1 MSALSYLQQK
11 NGLKT
16 TQTVVNK
23 QQSGEDAEQKANPV
37 LQASTLTESQLQDA
51 GKRIDDANNATAQD
65 DVTKDIWQ
73 RSHPMGQGAN
83 ANQDH
88 DIESD
93 DDIAN
98 IPVVKQNET
107 PKRMS
112 YAEMFKAMFGGGG
125 EETEEQKKKRLKRE
139 RTNAL
144 IASVGDGLRALSNMY
159 FATKNAKVNHNP
171 EQDMSAAMLK
181 RKQLLDTQRENNR
194 AAWLKGYQ
202 KAQELDEYARKT
214 NMTVAE
220 AKRYH
225 DKLIGIAD
233 RKGDQGDTR
242 LEQNQQRIDL
252 AKLKYTDDKQYKDDL
267 LAIKKAETEGKLSHW
282 EAQDALAK
290 LREKR
295 IASKAKESSQ
305 GDKSKEGYWHEY
317 YEMMETPEGQKKVR
331 DILRK
336 IKAKDA
342 NQHNIRYIMDKLKG
356 RSSSSSSGGGG
367 GKKPSQHKN
376 TTRGNS
382 GTGEKKRPQ
391 PY

>member
-23 QQSGEDAEQKANPV
+23 QQSGEDAEQTANPV
-37 LQASTLTESQLQDA
+37 LQASVLTENQLQDA
-51 GKRIDDANNATAQD
+51 AKKIDDASKTAAQD

-73 RSHPMGQGAN
+73 RAHPMQMGAN
-83 ANQDH
+83 VNQDH

-93 DDIAN
+93 DDLFN
-98 IPVVKQNET
+98 IPVVKQDET

-112 YAEMFKAMFGGGG
+112 YADMFKAMYGNGE

-139 RTNAL
+139 RTNA
-144 IASVGDGLRALSNMY
+144 IISSVGDGLRALSNMY

-171 EQDMSAAMLK
+171 EQDMSATMLK
-181 RKQLLDTQRENNR
+181 RKQLLDTQREKNR

-202 KAQELDEYARKT
+202 KAQELDENARK
-214 NMTVAE
+214 NDMTAAE
-220 AKRYH
+220 AVRYH
-225 DKLIGIAD
+225 NQLAEIAA
-233 RKGDQGDTR
+233 RKGDQNDR
-242 LEQNQQRIDL
+242 KLDQNQQKIDL
-252 AKLKYTDDKQYKDDL
+252 TKWKYTTDADYKERLLQLKEELADNKITTDQYN
-267 LAIKKAETEGKLSHW
+267 AETKRM
-282 EAQDALAK
+282 
-290 LREKR
+290 REQR
-295 IASKAKESSQ
+295 VASKAKESSQ
-305 GDKSKEGYWHEY
+305 GDKSTAGYWHEY

-356 RSSSSSSGGGG
+356 RSSSGG
-367 GKKPSQHKN
+367 GKNPSQHKN
-376 TTRGNS
+376 TTRRNS
-382 GTGEKKRPQ
+382 GTGGKKRPQ

>member
-51 GKRIDDANNATAQD
+51 GKKIDNANNAASQNDAMKERTIATQQAIQKG
-65 DVTKDIWQ
+65 V
-73 RSHPMGQGAN
+73 N
-83 ANQDH
+83 VNQNPDP
-88 DIESD
+88 END

-98 IPVVKQNET
+98 IPVVKQDET

-112 YAEMFKAMFGGGG
+112 YADMFKAMYGNDGE

-139 RTNAL
+139 RTNAI

-181 RKQLLDTQRENNR
+181 RKQLLDTQREKNR

-202 KAQELDEYARKT
+202 KAQELDEYARRT
-214 NMTVAE
+214 NTTAAE
-220 AKRYH
+220 AV
-225 DKLIGIAD
+225 
-233 RKGDQGDTR
+233 RKGDQNDR
-242 LEQNQQRIDL
+242 KLDQNDRKLDQNQQKIDL
-252 AKLKYTDDKQYKDDL
+252 TKLKYTDDKQYKDDL
-267 LAIKKAETEGKLSHW
+267 LAIKKAETEGRLSHW

-290 LREKR
+290 LREQR

-305 GDKSKEGYWHEY
+305 GDKSTAGYWHEY

-336 IKAKDA
+336 IKAKGA

-356 RSSSSSSGGGG
+356 RSSSSSGGA
-367 GKKPSQHKN
+367 KNPSQHKN
-376 TTRGNS
+376 TTS
-382 GTGEKKRPQ
+382 GRVKKKKRP
-391 PY
+391 Y

>member
-23 QQSGEDAEQKANPV
+23 QQSGEDAEQK
-37 LQASTLTESQLQDA
+37 
-51 GKRIDDANNATAQD
+51 IDNANNAASQD
-65 DVTKDIWQ
+65 DARKERTIATQQAIQKGV
-73 RSHPMGQGAN
+73 N
-83 ANQDH
+83 VNQDP
-88 DIESD
+88 DPEND
-93 DDIAN
+93 DDISN
-98 IPVVKQNET
+98 IPVVKQDET

-112 YAEMFKAMFGGGG
+112 YADMFKAMYGNGE

-139 RTNAL
+139 RTNA
-144 IASVGDGLRALSNMY
+144 IISSVGDGLRALSNMY

-181 RKQLLDTQRENNR
+181 RKQLLDTQREKNR

-202 KAQELDEYARKT
+202 KAQELDEYARRT
-214 NMTVAE
+214 NTTAAE
-220 AKRYH
+220 AV
-225 DKLIGIAD
+225 
-233 RKGDQGDTR
+233 RKGDQNDR
-242 LEQNQQRIDL
+242 KLDQNDRKLDQNQQKIDL
-252 AKLKYTDDKQYKDDL
+252 TKLKYTDDKQYKDDL
-267 LAIKKAETEGKLSHW
+267 LAIKKAETEGRLSHW

-290 LREKR
+290 LREQR

-305 GDKSKEGYWHEY
+305 GDKSTAGYWHEY

-336 IKAKDA
+336 IKAKGA

-356 RSSSSSSGGGG
+356 RSSSSSGG
-367 GKKPSQHKN
+367 GKNPSQHKN
-376 TTRGNS
+376 ITSGRGKK
-382 GTGEKKRPQ
+382 KKRP
-391 PY
+391 Y

>member
-51 GKRIDDANNATAQD
+51 GKKIDNANNAVAQND
-65 DVTKDIWQ
+65 AMKERTIATQQAIQKGV
-73 RSHPMGQGAN
+73 N
-83 ANQDH
+83 VNQNPDP
-88 DIESD
+88 ESD

-98 IPVVKQNET
+98 IPVVKQDET

-112 YAEMFKAMFGGGG
+112 YADMFKAMYGNDGE

-139 RTNAL
+139 RTNAI

-171 EQDMSAAMLK
+171 EQDMSATMLK
-181 RKQLLDTQRENNR
+181 RKQLLDTQREKNR
-194 AAWLKGYQ
+194 VAWLRGYQ
-202 KAQELDEYARKT
+202 KAQELDEYARK
-214 NMTVAE
+214 NDMTVAE

-225 DKLIGIAD
+225 DKLIELAE
-233 RKGDQGDTR
+233 RKGDQNDR
-242 LEQNQQRIDL
+242 KLDQNQQKIDL
-252 AKLKYTDDKQYKDDL
+252 TKLKYTDDKQYKDDL
-267 LAIKKAETEGKLSHW
+267 LAIKKAETEGRLSHW

-290 LREKR
+290 LREQR
-295 IASKAKESSQ
+295 VASKAKESSQ
-305 GDKSKEGYWHEY
+305 GDKSTAGYWHEY

-336 IKAKDA
+336 IKAKGA

-356 RSSSSSSGGGG
+356 RSSSSSGGA
-367 GKKPSQHKN
+367 KNPSQHKN
-376 TTRGNS
+376 TTS
-382 GTGEKKRPQ
+382 GRVKKKKRP
-391 PY
+391 Y

>member
-51 GKRIDDANNATAQD
+51 GKKIDNANNAVAQND
-65 DVTKDIWQ
+65 AMKERTIATQQAIKKGV
-73 RSHPMGQGAN
+73 N
-83 ANQDH
+83 VNQDPGP
-88 DIESD
+88 END

-98 IPVVKQNET
+98 IPVVKQDET

-112 YAEMFKAMFGGGG
+112 YADMFKAMYGNDGE

-139 RTNAL
+139 RTNAI

-171 EQDMSAAMLK
+171 EQDMSATMLK
-181 RKQLLDTQRENNR
+181 RKQLLDTQREKNR
-194 AAWLKGYQ
+194 VAWLRGYQ
-202 KAQELDEYARKT
+202 KAQELDEYARK
-214 NMTVAE
+214 NDMTVAE

-225 DKLIGIAD
+225 DKLIELAE
-233 RKGDQGDTR
+233 RKGDQNDR
-242 LEQNQQRIDL
+242 KLDQNQQKIDL
-252 AKLKYTDDKQYKDDL
+252 TKLKYTDDKQYKDDL
-267 LAIKKAETEGKLSHW
+267 LAIKKAETEGRLSHW

-290 LREKR
+290 LREQR
-295 IASKAKESSQ
+295 VASKAKESSQ
-305 GDKSKEGYWHEY
+305 GDKSTAGYWHEY

-336 IKAKDA
+336 IKAKGA

-356 RSSSSSSGGGG
+356 RSSSSSGGA
-367 GKKPSQHKN
+367 KNPSQHKN
-376 TTRGNS
+376 TTS
-382 GTGEKKRPQ
+382 GRVKKKKRP
-391 PY
+391 Y

>member
-37 LQASTLTESQLQDA
+37 LQASTLTESPLQDA
-51 GKRIDDANNATAQD
+51 GKKIDNANNAVAQND
-65 DVTKDIWQ
+65 AMKERTIATQQAIQKGV
-73 RSHPMGQGAN
+73 N
-83 ANQDH
+83 VNQDPGP
-88 DIESD
+88 END

-98 IPVVKQNET
+98 IPVVKQDET

-112 YAEMFKAMFGGGG
+112 YADMFKAMYGNDGE

-139 RTNAL
+139 RTNAI

-181 RKQLLDTQRENNR
+181 RKQLLDTQREKNR
-194 AAWLKGYQ
+194 AAWLRGYQ
-202 KAQELDEYARKT
+202 KAQELDEYARRT
-214 NMTVAE
+214 NMTAAE
-220 AKRYH
+220 AV
-225 DKLIGIAD
+225 
-233 RKGDQGDTR
+233 RKGDQNDR
-242 LEQNQQRIDL
+242 KLDQNDRKLDQNQQKIDL
-252 AKLKYTDDKQYKDDL
+252 TKLKYTDDKQYKDDL
-267 LAIKKAETEGKLSHW
+267 LAIKKAETEGRLSHW

-290 LREKR
+290 LREQR
-295 IASKAKESSQ
+295 VASKAKESSQ
-305 GDKSKEGYWHEY
+305 GDKSTAGYWHEY

-336 IKAKDA
+336 IKAKGA

-356 RSSSSSSGGGG
+356 RSSSSSGGA
-367 GKKPSQHKN
+367 KNPSQHKN
-376 TTRGNS
+376 TTSGRGKK
-382 GTGEKKRPQ
+382 KKRP
-391 PY
+391 Y

>member
-1 MSALSYLQQK
+1 MSALNYLQQK

-37 LQASTLTESQLQDA
+37 LQASVLTENQLQDA
-51 GKRIDDANNATAQD
+51 AKKIDDASKTAAQD

-73 RSHPMGQGAN
+73 RAHPMQMGAN

-93 DDIAN
+93 DDLFN
-98 IPVVKQNET
+98 IPVVKQDET

-112 YAEMFKAMFGGGG
+112 YVDMFKAMYGNGE

-139 RTNAL
+139 RTNA
-144 IASVGDGLRALSNMY
+144 IISSVGDGLRALSNMY

-171 EQDMSAAMLK
+171 EQDMSATMLK
-181 RKQLLDTQRENNR
+181 RKQLLDTQREKNR

-202 KAQELDEYARKT
+202 KAQELDENARK
-214 NMTVAE
+214 NDMTAAE
-220 AKRYH
+220 AVRYH
-225 DKLIGIAD
+225 NQLAEIAA
-233 RKGDQGDTR
+233 RKGDQNDR
-242 LEQNQQRIDL
+242 KLDQNQQKIDL
-252 AKLKYTDDKQYKDDL
+252 TKWKYTTDADYKERLLQLKEELADNKITTDQYN
-267 LAIKKAETEGKLSHW
+267 AETKRM
-282 EAQDALAK
+282 
-290 LREKR
+290 REQR
-295 IASKAKESSQ
+295 VASKAKESSQ
-305 GDKSKEGYWHEY
+305 GDKSTAGYWHEY

-336 IKAKDA
+336 IKAKGA

-356 RSSSSSSGGGG
+356 RSSSGG
-367 GKKPSQHKN
+367 GKNPSQHKN
-376 TTRGNS
+376 TTSGRGKK
-382 GTGEKKRPQ
+382 KKRP
-391 PY
+391 Y

>member
-51 GKRIDDANNATAQD
+51 GKKIDNANNAASQD
-65 DVTKDIWQ
+65 DAMKERTIATQQAIQKGV
-73 RSHPMGQGAN
+73 N
-83 ANQDH
+83 VNQDP
-88 DIESD
+88 DPEND

-98 IPVVKQNET
+98 IPVVKQDVT
-107 PKRMS
+107 PKRMI
-112 YAEMFKAMFGGGG
+112 YADMFKAMYGNGE

-139 RTNAL
+139 RTNA
-144 IASVGDGLRALSNMY
+144 IISSVGDGLRALSNMY

-171 EQDMSAAMLK
+171 EQDMSATMLK
-181 RKQLLDTQRENNR
+181 RKQLLDTQREKNR

-202 KAQELDEYARKT
+202 KAQELDEYARRT
-214 NMTVAE
+214 NTTAAE
-220 AKRYH
+220 AV
-225 DKLIGIAD
+225 
-233 RKGDQGDTR
+233 RKGDQNDR
-242 LEQNQQRIDL
+242 KLDQNDRKLDQNQQKIDL
-252 AKLKYTDDKQYKDDL
+252 TKLKYTDDKQYKDDL
-267 LAIKKAETEGKLSHW
+267 LAIKKAETEGRLSHW

-290 LREKR
+290 LREQR

-305 GDKSKEGYWHEY
+305 GDKSTAGYWHEY

-336 IKAKDA
+336 IKAKGA
-342 NQHNIRYIMDKLKG
+342 NQHNIRYIIDKLKG
-356 RSSSSSSGGGG
+356 RSSSGGG
-367 GKKPSQHKN
+367 GKNPSQHKN
-376 TTRGNS
+376 TTSGRGKK
-382 GTGEKKRPQ
+382 KKRP
-391 PY
+391 Y

>member
-51 GKRIDDANNATAQD
+51 SKKIDDANNTYAQENM
-65 DVTKDIWQ
+65 TKDVWQ
-73 RSHPMGQGAN
+73 RSHPMQNGAN
-83 ANQDH
+83 INPDH

-93 DDIAN
+93 DDLAN
-98 IPVVKQNET
+98 IPVVKQDET

-112 YAEMFKAMFGGGG
+112 YAEMFKAMYGDGG

-202 KAQELDEYARKT
+202 KAQELDEEARKN
-214 NMTVAE
+214 NMTIGE
-220 AKRYH
+220 TTRYH
-225 DKLIGIAD
+225 KSLEEIAN
-233 RKGDQGDTR
+233 RKGDQNDR
-242 LEQNQQRIDL
+242 KLDQKQQEIDL
-252 AKLKYTDDKQYKDDL
+252 KEWKYTN
-267 LAIKKAETEGKLSHW
+267 
-282 EAQDALAK
+282 DADYNERVLQ
-290 LREKR
+290 LREKLADNKITIDQFNAETKR
-295 IASKAKESSQ
+295 MAEERRSAKAAKLSG
-305 GDKSKEGYWHEY
+305 GDKNMQGLWYEY
-317 YEMMETPEGQKKVR
+317 LTIKDTPDGKKKVR
-331 DILRK
+331 EILRR
-336 IKAKDA
+336 IGAKDV

-356 RSSSSSSGGGG
+356 RSSSPSGGGG
-367 GKKPSQHKN
+367 AKKPSQHRN
-376 TTRGNS
+376 TTS
-382 GTGEKKRPQ
+382 GGGKKKKRP
-391 PY
+391 Y

>member
-37 LQASTLTESQLQDA
+37 LQASTLTESQSQDA
-51 GKRIDDANNATAQD
+51 GKKIDNANNAASQNDAMKERTIATQQAIQKG
-65 DVTKDIWQ
+65 V
-73 RSHPMGQGAN
+73 N
-83 ANQDH
+83 VNQDPGP
-88 DIESD
+88 END

-98 IPVVKQNET
+98 IPVVKQDVT
-107 PKRMS
+107 PKRMI
-112 YAEMFKAMFGGGG
+112 YADMFKTMYGNGE

-139 RTNAL
+139 RTNA
-144 IASVGDGLRALSNMY
+144 IISSVGDGLRALSNMY

-171 EQDMSAAMLK
+171 EQDMSATMLK
-181 RKQLLDTQRENNR
+181 RKQLLDTQREKNR

-202 KAQELDEYARKT
+202 KAQELDEYARRT
-214 NMTVAE
+214 NTTAAE
-220 AKRYH
+220 AV
-225 DKLIGIAD
+225 
-233 RKGDQGDTR
+233 RKGDQNDR
-242 LEQNQQRIDL
+242 KLDQNDRKLDQNQQKIDL
-252 AKLKYTDDKQYKDDL
+252 TKLKYTDDKQYKDDL
-267 LAIKKAETEGKLSHW
+267 LAIKKAETEGRLSHW

-290 LREKR
+290 LREQR

-305 GDKSKEGYWHEY
+305 GDKSTAGYWHEY

-336 IKAKDA
+336 IKAKGA

-356 RSSSSSSGGGG
+356 RSSSGGA
-367 GKKPSQHKN
+367 KNPSQHKN
-376 TTRGNS
+376 TTSGRGKK
-382 GTGEKKRPQ
+382 KKRP
-391 PY
+391 Y

>member
-51 GKRIDDANNATAQD
+51 GKKIDNANNAASQNDAMKERTIATQQAIQKG
-65 DVTKDIWQ
+65 V
-73 RSHPMGQGAN
+73 N
-83 ANQDH
+83 VNQNPDP
-88 DIESD
+88 END

-98 IPVVKQNET
+98 IPVVKQDET

-112 YAEMFKAMFGGGG
+112 YADMFKAMYGNDGE

-139 RTNAL
+139 RTNAI

-181 RKQLLDTQRENNR
+181 RKQLLDTQREKNR

-202 KAQELDEYARKT
+202 KAQELDEYARRT
-214 NMTVAE
+214 NTTAAE
-220 AKRYH
+220 AV
-225 DKLIGIAD
+225 
-233 RKGDQGDTR
+233 RKGDQNDR
-242 LEQNQQRIDL
+242 KLDQNDRKLDQNQQKIDL
-252 AKLKYTDDKQYKDDL
+252 TKLKYTDDKQYKDDL
-267 LAIKKAETEGKLSHW
+267 LAIKKAETEGRLSHW

-290 LREKR
+290 LREQR

-305 GDKSKEGYWHEY
+305 GDKSTAGYWHEY

-336 IKAKDA
+336 IKAKGA

-356 RSSSSSSGGGG
+356 RSSSGG
-367 GKKPSQHKN
+367 GKNPSQHKS
-376 TTRGNS
+376 TTRRNP
-382 GTGEKKRPQ
+382 GTGAKKRPQ

>member
-37 LQASTLTESQLQDA
+37 LQASVLTENQLQDA
-51 GKRIDDANNATAQD
+51 AKKIDDASKTAAQD

-73 RSHPMGQGAN
+73 RAHPMQMGAN

-93 DDIAN
+93 DDLFN
-98 IPVVKQNET
+98 IPVVKQDET

-112 YAEMFKAMFGGGG
+112 YADMFKAMYGNGE

-139 RTNAL
+139 RTNAI

-181 RKQLLDTQRENNR
+181 RKQLLDTQREKNR
-194 AAWLKGYQ
+194 AAWLNGYQ
-202 KAQELDEYARKT
+202 KAQELDENARK
-214 NMTVAE
+214 NDMTAAE
-220 AKRYH
+220 AVRYH
-225 DKLIGIAD
+225 NQLAEIAA
-233 RKGDQGDTR
+233 RKGDQNDR
-242 LEQNQQRIDL
+242 KLDQNQQKIDL
-252 AKLKYTDDKQYKDDL
+252 TKWKYTTDADFHERELQLDEWFKENKISIDQYN
-267 LAIKKAETEGKLSHW
+267 AETKRMHE
-282 EAQDALAK
+282 Q
-290 LREKR
+290 R
-295 IASKAKESSQ
+295 IASKARESSQ
-305 GDKSKEGYWHEY
+305 GDKSTYGYWYEY
-317 YEMMETPEGQKKVR
+317 NEMMETPEGQKKVR

-336 IKAKDA
+336 IKATKPT
-342 NQHNIRYIMDKLKG
+342 QHNIRYIMDKLKG
-356 RSSSSSSGGGG
+356 RSSSGG
-367 GKKPSQHKN
+367 GKNPSQHKN
-376 TTRGNS
+376 TTSGRGKK
-382 GTGEKKRPQ
+382 KKRP
-391 PY
+391 Y

>member
-51 GKRIDDANNATAQD
+51 GKKIDNANNAASQNDAMKERTIATQQAIKNG
-65 DVTKDIWQ
+65 V
-73 RSHPMGQGAN
+73 N
-83 ANQDH
+83 VNQNPDP
-88 DIESD
+88 END

-98 IPVVKQNET
+98 IPVVKQDET

-112 YAEMFKAMFGGGG
+112 YADMFKAMYGNDGE

-139 RTNAL
+139 RTNAI

-159 FATKNAKVNHNP
+159 FATKNAKVNYNP
-171 EQDMSAAMLK
+171 EQDMSATMLK
-181 RKQLLDTQRENNR
+181 RKQLLDTQREKNR

-202 KAQELDEYARKT
+202 KAQELDEYARK
-214 NMTVAE
+214 NDMTVAE

-225 DKLIGIAD
+225 DKLIALAE
-233 RKGDQGDTR
+233 RKGDQNDR
-242 LEQNQQRIDL
+242 KLDQKQQEIDL
-252 AKLKYTDDKQYKDDL
+252 KAWKYTNDADYNERLLQLKEKLADNEITTDQYNAETKRMAEERRSARAAKLS
-267 LAIKKAETEGKLSHW
+267 G
-282 EAQDALAK
+282 
-290 LREKR
+290 
-295 IASKAKESSQ
+295 
-305 GDKSKEGYWHEY
+305 GDKNMQGLWYEY
-317 YEMMETPEGQKKVR
+317 QEMMETPEGQKKIR

-336 IKAKDA
+336 IKAKGA

-356 RSSSSSSGGGG
+356 RSSSSSGGA
-367 GKKPSQHKN
+367 KNPSQHKN
-376 TTRGNS
+376 TTS
-382 GTGEKKRPQ
+382 GRVKKKKRP
-391 PY
+391 Y

>member
-51 GKRIDDANNATAQD
+51 GKKIDNANNAASQNDAMKERTIATQQAIQKG
-65 DVTKDIWQ
+65 V
-73 RSHPMGQGAN
+73 N
-83 ANQDH
+83 VNQDPGP
-88 DIESD
+88 END

-98 IPVVKQNET
+98 IPVVKQDET

-112 YAEMFKAMFGGGG
+112 YADMFKAMYGNDGE

-139 RTNAL
+139 RTNAI

-171 EQDMSAAMLK
+171 EQDMSATMLK
-181 RKQLLDTQRENNR
+181 RKQLLDTQREKNR

-202 KAQELDEYARKT
+202 KAQELDEIARK
-214 NMTVAE
+214 NDMTAAE
-220 AKRYH
+220 TVRYH
-225 DKLIGIAD
+225 NQLADIAA
-233 RKGDQGDTR
+233 RKGDQNDR
-242 LEQNQQRIDL
+242 KLDQKQQEIDL
-252 AKLKYTDDKQYKDDL
+252 KAWKYTNDADYNERLLQLKEKLADNKITTDQYNAETKRMAEERRYARAAKLS
-267 LAIKKAETEGKLSHW
+267 G
-282 EAQDALAK
+282 
-290 LREKR
+290 
-295 IASKAKESSQ
+295 
-305 GDKSKEGYWHEY
+305 GDKNMQGLWYEY
-317 YEMMETPEGQKKVR
+317 QEMMETPEGQKKVR

-336 IKAKDA
+336 IKAKGV

-356 RSSSSSSGGGG
+356 RSSSSSGGA
-367 GKKPSQHKN
+367 KSPSQHKN
-376 TTRGNS
+376 TTSGRGKK
-382 GTGEKKRPQ
+382 KKRP
-391 PY
+391 Y

>member
-23 QQSGEDAEQKANPV
+23 QQSGEDAEQKVNPV

-51 GKRIDDANNATAQD
+51 GKKIDNANNAASQNDAMKERTIATQQAIQKG
-65 DVTKDIWQ
+65 V
-73 RSHPMGQGAN
+73 N
-83 ANQDH
+83 VNQDP
-88 DIESD
+88 DPEND

-98 IPVVKQNET
+98 IPVVKQDET
-107 PKRMS
+107 PKRMI
-112 YAEMFKAMFGGGG
+112 YADMFKAMYGNGE

-139 RTNAL
+139 RTNAI

-159 FATKNAKVNHNP
+159 FATKNAKVNHNS

-181 RKQLLDTQRENNR
+181 RKQLLDTQREKNR

-202 KAQELDEYARKT
+202 KAQELDEYARRT
-214 NMTVAE
+214 NMTAAE
-220 AKRYH
+220 AVRK
-225 DKLIGIAD
+225 DDQND
-233 RKGDQGDTR
+233 RKLDQNDR
-242 LEQNQQRIDL
+242 KLDQNQQKIDL
-252 AKLKYTDDKQYKDDL
+252 TKLKYTDDKQYKDDL
-267 LAIKKAETEGKLSHW
+267 LAIKKAETEGRLSHW

-290 LREKR
+290 LREQR
-295 IASKAKESSQ
+295 VASKAKESSQ
-305 GDKSKEGYWHEY
+305 GDKSTAGYWHEY

-336 IKAKDA
+336 IKAKGA

-356 RSSSSSSGGGG
+356 RSSSSSGSA
-367 GKKPSQHKN
+367 KNPSQHKN
-376 TTRGNS
+376 TTSGRGKK
-382 GTGEKKRPQ
+382 KKRP
-391 PY
+391 Y

>member
-37 LQASTLTESQLQDA
+37 LLASTLTESQLQDA
-51 GKRIDDANNATAQD
+51 GKKIDNANNAASQNDAMKERTIATQQAIQKG
-65 DVTKDIWQ
+65 V
-73 RSHPMGQGAN
+73 N
-83 ANQDH
+83 VNQNPDP
-88 DIESD
+88 ESD

-98 IPVVKQNET
+98 IPVVKQDET

-112 YAEMFKAMFGGGG
+112 YADMFKAMYGNDGE

-139 RTNAL
+139 HTNAI

-171 EQDMSAAMLK
+171 AQDMSATMLK
-181 RKQLLDTQRENNR
+181 RKQLLDTQREKNR

-202 KAQELDEYARKT
+202 KAQELDEYARRT
-214 NMTVAE
+214 NMTAAE
-220 AKRYH
+220 AVRK
-225 DKLIGIAD
+225 GGQND
-233 RKGDQGDTR
+233 RKLDQNDR
-242 LEQNQQRIDL
+242 KLDQNQQKIDL
-252 AKLKYTDDKQYKDDL
+252 TKLKYTDDKQYKDDL
-267 LAIKKAETEGKLSHW
+267 LAIKKAETEGRLSHW

-290 LREKR
+290 LREQR
-295 IASKAKESSQ
+295 VASKAKESSQ
-305 GDKSKEGYWHEY
+305 GDKSTAGYWHEY

-336 IKAKDA
+336 IKAKGA

-356 RSSSSSSGGGG
+356 RSSSSSGGA
-367 GKKPSQHKN
+367 KNPSQHKN
-376 TTRGNS
+376 TTS
-382 GTGEKKRPQ
+382 GRVKKKKRP
-391 PY
+391 Y

>member
-51 GKRIDDANNATAQD
+51 GKKIDNANNAASQNDAMKERTIATQQAIQKG
-65 DVTKDIWQ
+65 V
-73 RSHPMGQGAN
+73 N
-83 ANQDH
+83 VNQNPDP
-88 DIESD
+88 ESD

-98 IPVVKQNET
+98 IPVVKQDET

-112 YAEMFKAMFGGGG
+112 YADMFKAMYGNGE

-139 RTNAL
+139 RTNAI

-171 EQDMSAAMLK
+171 EQDMSATMLK
-181 RKQLLDTQRENNR
+181 RKQLLDTQRDKNR
-194 AAWLKGYQ
+194 AAWLQGYQ
-202 KAQELDEYARKT
+202 KAQELDEYARRT
-214 NMTVAE
+214 NMTAAE
-220 AKRYH
+220 AV
-225 DKLIGIAD
+225 
-233 RKGDQGDTR
+233 RKGDQNDR
-242 LEQNQQRIDL
+242 KLDQNDRKLDQNQQKIDL
-252 AKLKYTDDKQYKDDL
+252 TKLKYTDDKQYKDDL
-267 LAIKKAETEGKLSHW
+267 LAIKKAETEGRLSHW

-290 LREKR
+290 LREQR
-295 IASKAKESSQ
+295 VASKAKESSQ
-305 GDKSKEGYWHEY
+305 GDKSTAGYWHEY

-336 IKAKDA
+336 IKAKGA
-342 NQHNIRYIMDKLKG
+342 NQHDIRYIMDKLKG
-356 RSSSSSSGGGG
+356 RSSASTSGGGG
-367 GKKPSQHKN
+367 GKNPSQHKN
-376 TTRGNS
+376 TTSGRGKK
-382 GTGEKKRPQ
+382 KKRP
-391 PY
+391 Y

>member
-51 GKRIDDANNATAQD
+51 GKKIDNANNAASQNDAMKERTIATQQAIQKG
-65 DVTKDIWQ
+65 V
-73 RSHPMGQGAN
+73 N
-83 ANQDH
+83 VNQDH
-88 DIESD
+88 DPEND

-98 IPVVKQNET
+98 IPVVKQDET

-112 YAEMFKAMFGGGG
+112 YADMFKAMYGNDGE

-139 RTNAL
+139 RTNAI

-181 RKQLLDTQRENNR
+181 RKQLLDTQREKNR
-194 AAWLKGYQ
+194 AAWLRGYQ
-202 KAQELDEYARKT
+202 KAQELDEYARK
-214 NMTVAE
+214 NDMTVAE

-225 DKLIGIAD
+225 DKLIDVAE
-233 RKGDQGDTR
+233 RKGDQNDR
-242 LEQNQQRIDL
+242 KLDQKQQEIDL
-252 AKLKYTDDKQYKDDL
+252 KAWKYTNDADYNERVLQLKEELADNKITTDQYNAETKRMAEERRSARAAKLS
-267 LAIKKAETEGKLSHW
+267 G
-282 EAQDALAK
+282 
-290 LREKR
+290 
-295 IASKAKESSQ
+295 
-305 GDKSKEGYWHEY
+305 GDKNMQGLWYEY
-317 YEMMETPEGQKKVR
+317 QEMMETPEGQKKVR

-336 IKAKDA
+336 IKAKGA

-356 RSSSSSSGGGG
+356 RSSSSSGGA
-367 GKKPSQHKN
+367 KNPSQHKN
-376 TTRGNS
+376 TTS
-382 GTGEKKRPQ
+382 GRVKKKKRP
-391 PY
+391 Y

>member
-51 GKRIDDANNATAQD
+51 GKKIDNANNAASQD
-65 DVTKDIWQ
+65 DAIKERTIATQQAIQKGV
-73 RSHPMGQGAN
+73 N
-83 ANQDH
+83 VNQDP
-88 DIESD
+88 DPEND
-93 DDIAN
+93 DDITN
-98 IPVVKQNET
+98 IPVVKQDET

-112 YAEMFKAMFGGGG
+112 YADMFKAMYGNGE

-139 RTNAL
+139 RTNA
-144 IASVGDGLRALSNMY
+144 IISSVGDGLRALSNMY

-171 EQDMSAAMLK
+171 EQDMSATMLK
-181 RKQLLDTQRENNR
+181 RKQLLDTQREKNR

-202 KAQELDEYARKT
+202 KAQELDENARK
-214 NMTVAE
+214 NDMTAAE
-220 AKRYH
+220 AVRYH
-225 DKLIGIAD
+225 NQLAEIAA
-233 RKGDQGDTR
+233 RKGDQNDR
-242 LEQNQQRIDL
+242 KLDQNQQKIDL
-252 AKLKYTDDKQYKDDL
+252 TKWKYTTDADFHERLLQLKEELADNKITTDQYN
-267 LAIKKAETEGKLSHW
+267 AETKRM
-282 EAQDALAK
+282 
-290 LREKR
+290 REQR
-295 IASKAKESSQ
+295 VASKAKESSQ
-305 GDKSKEGYWHEY
+305 GDKSTAGYWHEY

-356 RSSSSSSGGGG
+356 RSSSGG
-367 GKKPSQHKN
+367 GKNPSQHKN
-376 TTRGNS
+376 TTRRNS
-382 GTGEKKRPQ
+382 GTGGKKRPQ

>member
-51 GKRIDDANNATAQD
+51 GKKIDNANNAVAQND
-65 DVTKDIWQ
+65 AMKERTIATQQAIKNGV
-73 RSHPMGQGAN
+73 N
-83 ANQDH
+83 VNQDP
-88 DIESD
+88 DAEND

-98 IPVVKQNET
+98 IPVVKQDET

-112 YAEMFKAMFGGGG
+112 YADMFKAMYGNDGE

-139 RTNAL
+139 RTNAI

-171 EQDMSAAMLK
+171 EQDMSATMLK
-181 RKQLLDTQRENNR
+181 RKQLLDTQREKNR
-194 AAWLKGYQ
+194 AAWLRGYQ
-202 KAQELDEYARKT
+202 KAQELDEYARK
-214 NMTVAE
+214 NDMTVAE

-225 DKLIGIAD
+225 DKLIDLAE
-233 RKGDQGDTR
+233 RKGDQNDR
-242 LEQNQQRIDL
+242 KLDQNQQKIDL
-252 AKLKYTDDKQYKDDL
+252 TKLKYTDDKQYKDDL
-267 LAIKKAETEGKLSHW
+267 LAIKKAETEGRLSHW

-290 LREKR
+290 LREQR

-305 GDKSKEGYWHEY
+305 GDKSTAGYWHEY

-336 IKAKDA
+336 IKAKGA

-356 RSSSSSSGGGG
+356 RSSSSSGGA
-367 GKKPSQHKN
+367 KNPSQHKN
-376 TTRGNS
+376 TTS
-382 GTGEKKRPQ
+382 GRVKKKKRP
-391 PY
+391 Y

>member
-37 LQASTLTESQLQDA
+37 LQASVLTENQLQDA
-51 GKRIDDANNATAQD
+51 AKKIDDASKTAAQD

-73 RSHPMGQGAN
+73 RAHPMQMGAN

-98 IPVVKQNET
+98 IPVVKQDET

-112 YAEMFKAMFGGGG
+112 YADMFKAMYGNGE

-139 RTNAL
+139 HTNA
-144 IASVGDGLRALSNMY
+144 IISSVGDGLRALSNMY

-171 EQDMSAAMLK
+171 EQDMSATMLK
-181 RKQLLDTQRENNR
+181 RKQLLDTQREKNR

-202 KAQELDEYARKT
+202 KAQELDENARKN
-214 NMTVAE
+214 NMTAAE
-220 AKRYH
+220 TVRYH
-225 DKLIGIAD
+225 KSLEKIAD
-233 RKGDQGDTR
+233 RKGNQADRRLDQK
-242 LEQNQQRIDL
+242 QQEIDL
-252 AKLKYTDDKQYKDDL
+252 KAWKYTN
-267 LAIKKAETEGKLSHW
+267 
-282 EAQDALAK
+282 DADYNERVLQ
-290 LREKR
+290 LREKLADNEITIDQYNAETKRMREER
-295 IASKAKESSQ
+295 IASKAKESSR
-305 GDKSKEGYWHEY
+305 GNKSTAGYWHEY
-317 YEMMETPEGQKKVR
+317 YEMMETPEGQQKVR
-331 DILRK
+331 DVLRK

-367 GKKPSQHKN
+367 GGKKPSQHRN
-376 TTRGNS
+376 TTS
-382 GTGEKKRPQ
+382 GGGKKKKRP
-391 PY
+391 Y

>member
-51 GKRIDDANNATAQD
+51 GKKIDNANNAASQNDAMKERTIATQQAIQKG
-65 DVTKDIWQ
+65 V
-73 RSHPMGQGAN
+73 N
-83 ANQDH
+83 VNQDPGP
-88 DIESD
+88 END

-98 IPVVKQNET
+98 IPVVKQDET

-112 YAEMFKAMFGGGG
+112 YADMFKAMYGNDGE

-139 RTNAL
+139 RTNAI

-171 EQDMSAAMLK
+171 EQDMSAAILK
-181 RKQLLDTQRENNR
+181 RKQLLDTQREKNR

-202 KAQELDEYARKT
+202 KAQELDEYARRT
-214 NMTVAE
+214 NTTAAE
-220 AKRYH
+220 AV
-225 DKLIGIAD
+225 
-233 RKGDQGDTR
+233 RKGDQNDR
-242 LEQNQQRIDL
+242 KLDQNDRKLDQNQQKIDL
-252 AKLKYTDDKQYKDDL
+252 TKLKYTDDKQYKDDL
-267 LAIKKAETEGKLSHW
+267 LAIKKAETEGRLSHW

-290 LREKR
+290 LREQR

-305 GDKSKEGYWHEY
+305 GDKSTAGYWHEY

-336 IKAKDA
+336 IKAKGA

-356 RSSSSSSGGGG
+356 RSSSSSGGA
-367 GKKPSQHKN
+367 KNPSQHKN
-376 TTRGNS
+376 TTS
-382 GTGEKKRPQ
+382 GRVKKKKRP
-391 PY
+391 Y